1 MSGQLFQIQEHEHE
15 LLELDSSWQQT
26 RDDQKHTSGSVRQ
39 VVHVYDQA
47 CVPVGTFNDQAVKS
61 GIQ

>member
-1 MSGQLFQIQEHEHE
+1 MLGQLFQIQEHEHE

-26 RDDQKHTSGSVRQ
+26 RDDQNHTRGSVRQ
-39 VVHVYDQA
+39 VVYDQA
-47 CVPVGTFNDQAVKS
+47 SAPVGTFNDQAVKS